1 MHHAS
6 FAINDSKVKF
16 TIPMIGKHN
25 VSNAL
30 AAILVGRTFGVPD
43 VEIAQALANFVPT
56 ANRMQWEKGDL
67 GEAIMSDVYNSN
79 PTAAKAVLTSFSQV
93 DVDAFG
99 RRIAVLGDML
109 ELGAASH
116 QLHASLA
123 EVLTPQLIDELY
135 LYGPEM
141 KYLFEALSGKYESSA
156 LHYYEKDHMDRMIND
171 LREDI
176 KPHDIVML
184 KGSHGMHLEKVLER
198 LL

>member
-1 MHHAS
+1 TDFLKEDGKFIFNGDEPLLQARAQKLNQLQATFGFNSTDTIYATNFNSYMHHAS
-6 FAINDSKVKF
+6 FTINDSKVKF

-135 LYGPEM
+135 
-141 KYLFEALSGKYESSA
+141 
-156 LHYYEKDHMDRMIND
+156 
-171 LREDI
+171 
-176 KPHDIVML
+176 
-184 KGSHGMHLEKVLER
+184 
-198 LL
+198 